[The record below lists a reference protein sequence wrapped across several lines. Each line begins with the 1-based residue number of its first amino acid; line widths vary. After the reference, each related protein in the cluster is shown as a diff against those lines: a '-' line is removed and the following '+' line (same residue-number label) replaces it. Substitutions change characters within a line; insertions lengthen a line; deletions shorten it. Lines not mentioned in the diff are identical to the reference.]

1 MNRLDSIAHV
11 NPVTALALFVGI
23 PVLLATVISL
33 AVFGRS
39 WTRSARG
46 DVGADDE
53 GPLFITTAGA
63 PMDPS
68 RVPREI
74 GMSSSI
80 VVGGGAHGQW

>member
-1 MNRLDSIAHV
+1 M

-23 PVLLATVISL
+23 PVLLAGIIAL

-46 DVGADDE
+46 DVDAVQE
-53 GPLFITTAGA
+53 GPLFITTSGA
-63 PMDPS
+63 PMDPA
-68 RVPREI
+68 RMPREI
-74 GMSSSI
+74 GMTSSI